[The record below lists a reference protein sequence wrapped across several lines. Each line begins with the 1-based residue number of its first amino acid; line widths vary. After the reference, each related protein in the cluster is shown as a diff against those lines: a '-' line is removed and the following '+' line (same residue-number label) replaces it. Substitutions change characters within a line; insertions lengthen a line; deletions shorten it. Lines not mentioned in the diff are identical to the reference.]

1 MNCLAVQYKI
11 RYNGK
16 KEQKESNMK
25 ENSRKGFTLVE
36 LVIVVSILGVLVGLL
51 APVFS
56 GYVERSR
63 ETTDLSNVR
72 TAYSEIMFAVIDQ
85 DISSPLYTANDT
97 YLSVVP
103 LKQARDGW
111 SLDPDKLV
119 IAGISSSDTVHWLNT
134 PRAKGQC
141 KVYYMNGDIFINWS
155 IEDHINSISAADFL
169 TKNILESILGGGSQY
184 PYTVINSNEH
194 YDQNG
199 GTQKFI
205 DYAQAHGFDL
215 NDYGAR
221 TWQIYAKESNSSAD
235 ILSKPAIYWTGIE
248 LTPAMLGKKVPVMGF
263 RDGKYDVYY
272 AEVVKYNSGTADEYF
287 SLKNNFANVT
297 DAGGSATF
305 QFNEYSTAKKVYDKL
320 LAAFETY
327 GDVTPKDIVDNG
339 LN

>member
-1 MNCLAVQYKI
+1 
-11 RYNGK
+11 
-16 KEQKESNMK
+16 MK

-184 PYTVINSNEH
+184 QYTVINSNEH

-221 TWQIYAKESNSSAD
+221 TWQIYVKESPSSTD
-235 ILSKPAIYWTGIE
+235 ILSNPAIYWTGMEI
-248 LTPAMLGKKVPVMGF
+248 TDPGMLGKKVPVMGY

-272 AEVVKYNSGTADEYF
+272 AEVVKYNGGKVTEYY
-287 SLKNNFANVT
+287 SLRNNFANVT
-297 DAGGSATF
+297 NAGGSATF
-305 QFNEYSTAKKVYDKL
+305 QFDNYAQAKEVYDRL
-320 LAAFETY
+320 VATFEKN
-327 GDVTPKDIVDNG
+327 GDITADDIIDNG
-339 LN
+339 LK